1 MNKTVLFES
10 MKSMNRNDLFKKLY
24 QRCSGYLELRAFPL
38 KERTFISLGDDWL
51 TIKKQVDKFCED
63 YKDQNI
69 YFGVATRDG
78 RGGKKKNIISIPCVW
93 IEIDYKDIPEEKVQ
107 EIIDAFSFKP
117 TIIIKSGGG
126 IHLYFLLERPVDL
139 KRSTDVR
146 NVNDWIRLGL
156 GKGKLDNVGDI
167 TRILRLP
174 DTVNH
179 KYDDKPLCEVVEI
192 NENTYK
198 LDDFLRE
205 IPESNTELIA
215 HVEYVTKQIEEK
227 KIVLGDDSYNDWLR
241 IGFALAD
248 GLGERGREY
257 FHRVSYFSNK
267 YDKGDCDKQYDNCLN
282 GSPPE
287 ERITI
292 KTFFRYA
299 KVVDMATNNSGTI
312 EDITAS
318 SLMKM
323 EFPEPK
329 WMIPSII
336 PEGLSILCGKPKIGK
351 SILSLNLAV
360 AVATGGMALGK
371 IQVEKS
377 GVYYL
382 ALEDSHRRLKERFKA
397 VLQNGKSPENLIV
410 NTSIS
415 SIQDGGIE
423 QLDIWLNQHKDVG
436 FVIIDTYARIK
447 GKKSNNTDIYL
458 EDYNELVKI
467 KEVADSHNI
476 GLLLIHHTRKEES
489 EDIFDKVLGSTGI
502 TAAADTL
509 IVLEKNKN
517 VVNLHVR
524 GRDVEEAELALEFD
538 SKTLSWMLVGDAREY
553 SLTGERKVIVDLLRD
568 KGCSMKLK
576 DIADAIGKKS
586 DNVRHLLEKSMEVMD
601 GVIFQ
606 PKRGEYAIKTS

>member
-1 MNKTVLFES
+1 
-10 MKSMNRNDLFKKLY
+10 
-24 QRCSGYLELRAFPL
+24 
-38 KERTFISLGDDWL
+38 
-51 TIKKQVDKFCED
+51 
-63 YKDQNI
+63 
-69 YFGVATRDG
+69 
-78 RGGKKKNIISIPCVW
+78 
-93 IEIDYKDIPEEKVQ
+93 
-107 EIIDAFSFKP
+107 
-117 TIIIKSGGG
+117 
-126 IHLYFLLERPVDL
+126 
-139 KRSTDVR
+139 
-146 NVNDWIRLGL
+146 
-156 GKGKLDNVGDI
+156 
-167 TRILRLP
+167 
-174 DTVNH
+174 
-179 KYDDKPLCEVVEI
+179 
-192 NENTYK
+192 
-198 LDDFLRE
+198 
-205 IPESNTELIA
+205 
-215 HVEYVTKQIEEK
+215 
-227 KIVLGDDSYNDWLR
+227 
-241 IGFALAD
+241 
-248 GLGERGREY
+248 
-257 FHRVSYFSNK
+257 
-267 YDKGDCDKQYDNCLN
+267 
-282 GSPPE
+282 
-287 ERITI
+287 
-292 KTFFRYA
+292 
-299 KVVDMATNNSGTI
+299 
-312 EDITAS
+312 
-318 SLMKM
+318 M

-538 SKTLSWMLVGDAREY
+538 SKTLSWILDDDALKY
-553 SLTGERKVIVDLLRD
+553 PLTPEKKAIYKLLEEN
-568 KGCSMKLK
+568 GYPMQLK
-576 DIADAIGKKS
+576 DIAYALGKKVS
-586 DNVRHLLEKSMEVMD
+586 NIGHMLKDDVFEKTNY
-601 GVIFQ
+601 
-606 PKRGEYAIKTS
+606 GEYAIKTS